1 MSNSDEAR
9 WVQRFEKFEKS
20 LAELKDVCDL
30 EEYSNIERAGLI
42 KIFELT
48 FELSWKVLKDLL
60 YIEGY
65 SLRTPRE
72 VFRQS
77 FESSYL
83 SEDDCETF
91 LIALRKRNELSR
103 VYDEEMALEAKELI
117 KNVFH
122 PALISL
128 YQILKQVRSE

>member
-9 WVQRFEKFEKS
+9 WIQRFEKFEKS

-30 EEYSNIERAGLI
+30 EGYSNIERAGLI
-42 KIFELT
+42 KIFEFT

-65 SLRTPRE
+65 SLKTPRK

-91 LIALRKRNELSR
+91 LIALRKRDELSHA
-103 VYDEEMALEAKELI
+103 YDEEMAIEAKELI

-122 PALISL
+122 PALINL
-128 YQILKQVRSE
+128 YQTLNQVRSE

>member
-9 WVQRFEKFEKS
+9 WIQRFEKFEKS

-91 LIALRKRNELSR
+91 LIALRKRNELSH

-128 YQILKQVRSE
+128 YQTLKQVRSE

>member
-9 WVQRFEKFEKS
+9 WIQRFEKFEKS

-42 KIFELT
+42 KIFEFT

-65 SLRTPRE
+65 SLKTPRE

-103 VYDEEMALEAKELI
+103 AYDEEMAIEAKELI
-117 KNVFH
+117 KNEFH
-122 PALISL
+122 PALINL
-128 YQILKQVRSE
+128 YQTLNQVRSE

>member
-9 WVQRFEKFEKS
+9 WIQRFEKFEKS